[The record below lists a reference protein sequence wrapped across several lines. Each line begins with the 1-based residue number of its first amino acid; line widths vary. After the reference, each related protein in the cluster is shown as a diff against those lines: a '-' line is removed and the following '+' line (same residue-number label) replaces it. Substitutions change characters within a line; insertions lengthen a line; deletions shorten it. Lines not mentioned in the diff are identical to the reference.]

1 MKIRSLIPPAYVA
14 IWQISFYFKIDPLYI
29 AAILLLLSIPF
40 LRRFLNDRRWFF
52 GSLFMVLLILL
63 LILPAAM
70 TRTLSISFSLIP
82 LLNSALYS
90 LLFSVGAVSVIFAG
104 IMEATKKNQA
114 AGMVMTGI
122 AYFLSVTPVFQSYTV
137 TEIVKLMLYSFSF
150 DVILS
155 FYLSYLYLADNR
167 KILGILAF
175 LFPYSV
181 FSFMNVTER
190 VSPLF
195 NIVWEVIA
203 ISIVFWITH
212 IIMGNNVWVRK
223 LLKSKK
229 RLKLKRKTK
238 PSDIAFAVIMGVV
251 AVGAIGGYYTHTIS
265 ADPTSSM
272 YPIIKPGSLLLIKPA
287 NADSISVGEIIE
299 FHAPWANGTLYAHE
313 VVHIY
318 HENGSVYFRTRG
330 VHNPVDDPGL
340 VPGYDLVGIVE
351 YHIPYLGYPV
361 IYGRVTAAFVMVL
374 IMVSFFIPGKGKRS

>member
-1 MKIRSLIPPAYVA
+1 MRIRNLLPPAYVA
-14 IWQISFYFKIDPLYI
+14 VWQISFYFKVDALYI
-29 AAILLLLSIPF
+29 AILLLPLSIPF
-40 LRRFLNDRRWFF
+40 LKSYLNDRRWFF
-52 GSLFMVLLILL
+52 GPLLMVLFVLL

-70 TRTLSISFSLIP
+70 TRTLSVSVNLLP
-82 LLNSALYS
+82 LLNSIAYS
-90 LLFSVGAVSVIFAG
+90 AVFSVGAVSVLFSG
-104 IMEATKKNQA
+104 IMETTRKNQA
-114 AGMVMTGI
+114 AGMILTGI
-122 AYFLSVTPVFQSYTV
+122 AYFLSITPVFQAFTV
-137 TEIVKLMLYSFSF
+137 TEIVKLLLYNFSF

-167 KILGILAF
+167 KSLGVLGFIL
-175 LFPYSV
+175 PYSV
-181 FSFMNVTER
+181 FSFLNVTEK

-212 IIMGNNVWVRK
+212 ILMGNSIWVRK

-229 RLKLKRKTK
+229 RLKIKKRTK
-238 PSDIAFAVIMGVV
+238 PSDIAFALIMGIV
-251 AVGAIGGYYTHTIS
+251 AIGAVGGYYTHTIS

-287 NADSISVGEIIE
+287 DPQSISVGEIIE

-318 HENGSVYFRTRG
+318 DRNGTIYFRTRG
-330 VHNPVDDPGL
+330 VNNPVDDPGL
-340 VPGYDLVGIVE
+340 VPGSDLVGIVE

-361 IYGRVTAAFVMVL
+361 IYGRVTAAFLMVL
-374 IMVSFFIPGKGKRS
+374 IMTSFFFPGSRKRV